1 MQCSDKIHTIMS
13 FIEEYCN
20 KLSNELNKVLN
31 IVICCNKN
39 EDAIP
44 DSDINRHRYKRSQ
57 SIYNDKNLILPKNA
71 DAYTSVYGIVEET
84 DNININIDDNILKIK
99 KDLEESM
106 SFKYHSDLLKS
117 PRTPV

>member
-1 MQCSDKIHTIMS
+1 MLCSDKIHTVMS
-13 FIEEYCN
+13 FIEEHF
-20 KLSNELNKVLN
+20 NELNKVLN

-39 EDAIP
+39 EDSIP
-44 DSDINRHRYKRSQ
+44 DSDINRHRHKKISQ

-84 DNININIDDNILKIK
+84 DNVNINIDDNILIIK